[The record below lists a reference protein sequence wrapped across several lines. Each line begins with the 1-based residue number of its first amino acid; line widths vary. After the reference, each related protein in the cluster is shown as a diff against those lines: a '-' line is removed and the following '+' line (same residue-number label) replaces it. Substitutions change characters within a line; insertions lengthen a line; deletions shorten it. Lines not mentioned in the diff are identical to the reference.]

1 MVATLNPIVDF
12 RCLAVTHDRRINN
25 QGGSFLSRYS
35 KEFLN
40 NTIEVWQ
47 PYSPTPLFLHDAREI
62 TGNITALFNFLISN
76 EKDSNNKDGNKNIL
90 SKKNKKEGGKNE

>member
-1 MVATLNPIVDF
+1 MNK
-12 RCLAVTHDRRINN
+12 
-25 QGGSFLSRYS
+25 YS

-40 NTIEVWQ
+40 KTVNVWQ
-47 PYSPTPLFLHDAREI
+47 PYSPTPLSLNDAREI

-76 EKDSNNKDGNKNIL
+76 EKDSNNKNMNKNIL

>member
-1 MVATLNPIVDF
+1 MDK
-12 RCLAVTHDRRINN
+12 H
-25 QGGSFLSRYS
+25 S

-40 NTIEVWQ
+40 KTIEVWQ
-47 PYSPTPLFLHDAREI
+47 PYSPTPLSLNDAREI

-76 EKDSNNKDGNKNIL
+76 EKDSNNKNMNKNIL